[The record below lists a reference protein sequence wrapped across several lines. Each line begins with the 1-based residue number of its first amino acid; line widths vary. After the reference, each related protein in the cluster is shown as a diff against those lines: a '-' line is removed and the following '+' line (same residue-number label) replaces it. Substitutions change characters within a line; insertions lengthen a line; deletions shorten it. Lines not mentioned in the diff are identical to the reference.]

1 VLAEENVAVID
12 PAIDDIPGNGI
23 DGASAAFAMLTIRH
37 YIEFGL
43 VQ

>member
-12 PAIDDIPGNGI
+12 RAINGNGI